1 MFPLRRR
8 SHITKLRGVLQA
20 FEEPQ
25 AVNAETVIDL
35 AAGEYPSMGGRL
47 CHGRNGLRAYELHPL
62 TGKTHQLR
70 VHMNSIG
77 VPIHG
82 DDFYPRIVERA
93 YDDFSTPL
101 ELVARSLRFTDP
113 VSGEPARIHLPHT
126 SGLVNFTSLFLLT
139 YSCLGGNM
147 KLTSREVSFMLWKE
161 LIEDKSERTAKTIK
175 ADATA
180 IGRLGPCFK
189 QNDYFHRKGTI

>member
-1 MFPLRRR
+1 MMFRGRKVSKTYECTAPCRPTTRPRYGTVERLDPPAVFPLRRR

-35 AAGEYPSMGGRL
+35 AAGGYPSMGGRL

-77 VPIHG
+77 LPIHG

-113 VSGEPARIHLPHT
+113 VSGEPREFISRIP
-126 SGLVNFTSLFLLT
+126 
-139 YSCLGGNM
+139 LG
-147 KLTSREVSFMLWKE
+147 W
-161 LIEDKSERTAKTIK
+161 
-175 ADATA
+175 
-180 IGRLGPCFK
+180 
-189 QNDYFHRKGTI
+189 